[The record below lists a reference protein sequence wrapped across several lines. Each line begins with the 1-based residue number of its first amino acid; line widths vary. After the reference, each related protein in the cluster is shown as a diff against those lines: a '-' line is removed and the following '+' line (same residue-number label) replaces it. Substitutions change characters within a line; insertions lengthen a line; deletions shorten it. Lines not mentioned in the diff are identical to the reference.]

1 MKLKFA
7 VTHTMRKGI
16 TPGAANGPGTP
27 DSPASSR
34 AAGRQLRSSVLLA
47 IVAFCAI
54 VVTTPARLVGQATE
68 FGVLNGTVTDPGGRV
83 IAKAHVKA
91 TDVQTGEVFSADAT
105 SSGQYR
111 IFNLLPQQYT
121 LTFTAS
127 GFKTVD
133 VAPFKLDVGETLT
146 QNAMLPV
153 GPVSETVQ
161 VAASGELL
169 ETTTV
174 GSITTFQEQTI
185 NDLPLN
191 GRSYTSLIQY
201 TPGADGT
208 RINGQFSDGNRYVL
222 DGSSNTTMLGA
233 SSAYVPNLDL
243 IQEFSVDSHS
253 SKAEEGGFLGATVT
267 AATKSGTN
275 RVRGDIFEF
284 NRNNEFNAS
293 NPVNAKTVLPPFH
306 QNQYGGVVGGPV
318 YIPRIYNGHDKTFF
332 FAGFQGLTL
341 HQQSFSYSRVPTA
354 DELMGNFANSLFF
367 IGSPNQVHLFDP
379 ATTTQNG
386 NVTNRTAFAGDVIP
400 AGRINSL
407 VQGYLKYVLPAPN
420 FTPNSFYPTSNRV
433 DEYPNPT
440 INRDYSLRVDHHI
453 SARDNVWVRY
463 SQYSTTATS
472 QDTAQIAQINR
483 SPRKDIV
490 ADWVHSFNSKLFV
503 ESNYAYGFFPSTVDN
518 TFPGG
523 AVPSLTGLGFS
534 AQQIATYG
542 LPDFNGTGLST
553 PGLYGHY
560 EQGQIAPFNLTES
573 VSWNLGKH
581 NLRSG
586 VIVSRKDYTNTSVGH
601 HYSFS
606 GTQTEDPNSADPGS
620 SNTGLGMASAL
631 LGLPSQVQLY
641 YGNYAEAFTNWAVYA
656 EDEWKILPHLTL
668 DVGLRYDNFPTPNF
682 TQGAINDWDAFTGIW
697 YIGGGKLPPP
707 CTTNPVAPCIPGTG
721 NLADLPYGNMIQV
734 APRAGIR
741 HPIHDNFGPRLGFAW
756 NFDKNFVLRGGYS
769 IYFDPESNTAQE
781 DQNTF
786 GLWPTST
793 NLNASYNLIGN
804 PQTTIN
810 QIDGQ
815 VLSPTTTGVPW
826 GTQSY
831 FWDPAKKNPMSQQW
845 NVDLQQQWSKSVVTT
860 IAYIGSLQTRV
871 DLTLDENA
879 ATTPGPGNYNASAVN
894 ARRPFPF
901 YGTDTKFGTSLGR
914 GNYNALQVKIEKR
927 LSHDLQGLIAYT
939 WSKSM
944 DNGSSAW
951 YSSDVQNAYNLAAAY
966 GLSDIDRTHIV
977 RMEATYQLPFGK
989 GKEFLNHGPLAYIV
1003 GGWQV
1008 NALGQ
1013 INSGRPI
1020 ILSASN
1026 DPANIGNSQFTYA
1039 RPDVIGSP
1047 YVSHRTRAAWF
1058 NTAAFAQPYL
1068 SYGNAP
1074 RNFLRNP
1081 PFQNMDASVFKN
1093 IPVREGIRM
1102 QLRLEAFNALNLITL
1117 GGVNGSFT
1125 NNSSFGKI
1133 TGIGSTPRV
1142 LQIGGKLYF

>member
-407 VQGYLKYVLPAPN
+407 VQGYLNTFCQRRTLLRIPSILRPTVWMNIQTRPSTGT
-420 FTPNSFYPTSNRV
+420 TPFASIIT
-433 DEYPNPT
+433 
-440 INRDYSLRVDHHI
+440 
-453 SARDNVWVRY
+453 SAR
-463 SQYSTTATS
+463 ATMS
-472 QDTAQIAQINR
+472 GYDIRSIRPLRPARIQRR
-483 SPRKDIV
+483 SPR
-490 ADWVHSFNSKLFV
+490 
-503 ESNYAYGFFPSTVDN
+503 STARRVR
-518 TFPGG
+518 T
-523 AVPSLTGLGFS
+523 SLRTGC
-534 AQQIATYG
+534 I
-542 LPDFNGTGLST
+542 LST
-553 PGLYGHY
+553 PSSLWRVITLTGSFLP
-560 EQGQIAPFNLTES
+560 QSTTPFLAEPYRRS
-573 VSWNLGKH
+573 RVS
-581 NLRSG
+581 
-586 VIVSRKDYTNTSVGH
+586 
-601 HYSFS
+601 
-606 GTQTEDPNSADPGS
+606 
-620 SNTGLGMASAL
+620 ASAL
-631 LGLPSQVQLY
+631 SRSRPTG
-641 YGNYAEAFTNWAVYA
+641 
-656 EDEWKILPHLTL
+656 
-668 DVGLRYDNFPTPNF
+668 FPTS
-682 TQGAINDWDAFTGIW
+682 
-697 YIGGGKLPPP
+697 
-707 CTTNPVAPCIPGTG
+707 
-721 NLADLPYGNMIQV
+721 ME
-734 APRAGIR
+734 
-741 HPIHDNFGPRLGFAW
+741 LG
-756 NFDKNFVLRGGYS
+756 
-769 IYFDPESNTAQE
+769 
-781 DQNTF
+781 
-786 GLWPTST
+786 
-793 NLNASYNLIGN
+793 
-804 PQTTIN
+804 
-810 QIDGQ
+810 
-815 VLSPTTTGVPW
+815 
-826 GTQSY
+826 
-831 FWDPAKKNPMSQQW
+831 
-845 NVDLQQQWSKSVVTT
+845 
-860 IAYIGSLQTRV
+860 
-871 DLTLDENA
+871 
-879 ATTPGPGNYNASAVN
+879 
-894 ARRPFPF
+894 
-901 YGTDTKFGTSLGR
+901 
-914 GNYNALQVKIEKR
+914 
-927 LSHDLQGLIAYT
+927 
-939 WSKSM
+939 
-944 DNGSSAW
+944 
-951 YSSDVQNAYNLAAAY
+951 
-966 GLSDIDRTHIV
+966 
-977 RMEATYQLPFGK
+977 
-989 GKEFLNHGPLAYIV
+989 
-1003 GGWQV
+1003 
-1008 NALGQ
+1008 
-1013 INSGRPI
+1013 
-1020 ILSASN
+1020 
-1026 DPANIGNSQFTYA
+1026 
-1039 RPDVIGSP
+1039 
-1047 YVSHRTRAAWF
+1047 
-1058 NTAAFAQPYL
+1058 
-1068 SYGNAP
+1068 
-1074 RNFLRNP
+1074 
-1081 PFQNMDASVFKN
+1081 
-1093 IPVREGIRM
+1093 
-1102 QLRLEAFNALNLITL
+1102 
-1117 GGVNGSFT
+1117 
-1125 NNSSFGKI
+1125 
-1133 TGIGSTPRV
+1133 
-1142 LQIGGKLYF
+1142 